1 MFLPVGEGAGR
12 ARRWPWQPA
21 VPAGRCPGRGRGPR
35 RRRFARHGTSAS
47 SASPIPPSSSS
58 LSQRRLESIFDG
70 EGTEGEATATAAETA
85 AADDAT
91 AAEDVAA
98 KAVTTVDDLTEAEK
112 EAAEE
117 ECDLAAGADPPAL
130 AAVYALGMLYTFL
143 ALAIVCDEF
152 FVPALEEM
160 ASEDHMNLSMDV
172 AGATLMAAGGSAPE
186 LFTSF
191 VGTFRGS
198 DIGIGTI
205 VGSAVFNVLFVIG
218 MCSIFSKEVLA
229 LTWWPLFRDCAYYA
243 VSLAILTV
251 LVGVVTPGEVVW
263 WEAVVLLGLYVGYVL
278 LMYFNRKLYKRITG
292 KELVLPGEEEE
303 AAAEDGEGAE
313 EGGGGAANENGA
325 AKENGVADENGAAKE
340 HHRPNERGRWP
351 GTFRAG
357 ILKLL
362 LNPESLERKG
372 GIGIVAKMTG
382 DVEHVFK
389 EIDVNGD
396 GQIDKE
402 ELGTLF
408 SKLGHDL
415 TDDEVAA
422 VLTRLDL
429 DGNGTVSACRS
440 PADGCPLER
449 GRSRTSSSRLLF
461 WTKHV
466 LSQVVGLGL

>member
-1 MFLPVGEGAGR
+1 M
-12 ARRWPWQPA
+12 
-21 VPAGRCPGRGRGPR
+21 
-35 RRRFARHGTSAS
+35 
-47 SASPIPPSSSS
+47 
-58 LSQRRLESIFDG
+58 
-70 EGTEGEATATAAETA
+70 
-85 AADDAT
+85 
-91 AAEDVAA
+91 
-98 KAVTTVDDLTEAEK
+98 
-112 EAAEE
+112 
-117 ECDLAAGADPPAL
+117 AAGADPPAL